1 MRTKLALLRSF
12 HVAVGFAS
20 KVRNLC
26 ESAKGAKYESQGQA
40 LSGAKRVAP
49 GKYNIH

>member
-1 MRTKLALLRSF
+1 LFESAKGANYQS
-12 HVAVGFAS
+12 AKGA
-20 KVRNLC
+20 KC

-49 GKYNIH
+49 GQYDIH